1 MAFPLKSQPPPQDTT
16 PIPSR
21 QKLELYL
28 KNGIDFV
35 DTAQTWIDKFKLPY
49 TILEGVADG
58 KVNVG
63 IFADVPIGERFWF
76 IKDTLCP
83 GELHLG
89 KFITVH
95 DETLEMKEKALK
107 ASKVINEV
115 LIYGPTGTGK
125 EIIAKSQ
132 IYNRTGHT
140 RAINCAAMP
149 ENLIEAELFGYVR
162 GAFTGAESTRNGLVI
177 DAANGVM
184 FLDEVGELPLPM
196 QAKLLRILQERTIR
210 KVGGKDDEEI
220 TCKFVFATNK
230 NLEKMVEHKT
240 FREDLY
246 ARISTLSLSIQSLSN
261 RKCDIVPICKS
272 LQGGEAFLKEYGEH
286 LENGS
291 LQVPYNVRSLQQYI
305 VRYSVWGCI
314 N

>member
-1 MAFPLKSQPPPQDTT
+1 M
-16 PIPSR
+16 
-21 QKLELYL
+21 
-28 KNGIDFV
+28 
-35 DTAQTWIDKFKLPY
+35 
-49 TILEGVADG
+49 
-58 KVNVG
+58 
-63 IFADVPIGERFWF
+63 
-76 IKDTLCP
+76 KD
-83 GELHLG
+83 
-89 KFITVH
+89 
-95 DETLEMKEKALK
+95 KALK
-107 ASKVINEV
+107 SSKVINEV

-149 ENLIEAELFGYVR
+149 EQLIEAELFGYVR
-162 GAFTGAESTRNGLVI
+162 GAFTGAESNRTGLVI
-177 DAANGVM
+177 DAAGGVM

-196 QAKLLRILQERTIR
+196 QAKLLRLLQERTIR
-210 KVGGKDDEEI
+210 KVGGKDDEEV

-230 NLEKMVEHKT
+230 DLESLIEKKL

-246 ARISTLSLSIQSLSN
+246 ARISTLALSIKSLSD

-272 LQGGEAFLKEYGEH
+272 LQGGDKFLEAFGEQ

-291 LQVPYNVRSLQQYI
+291 LGVPYNVRSLQQYI
-305 VRYSVWGCI
+305 VRYNVWGCI

>member
-1 MAFPLKSQPPPQDTT
+1 MKITPQLPQDSPPP
-16 PIPSR
+16 SK
-21 QKLELYL
+21 QKLDLLL

-35 DTAQTWIDKFKLPY
+35 DMVNDLITKFKLPY
-49 TILEGVADG
+49 TIVERVSSIEGVI
-58 KVNVG
+58 G
-63 IFADVPIGERFWF
+63 IGNKEWF

-89 KFITVH
+89 KFITLH
-95 DETLEMKEKALK
+95 EETLKMKEKALK
-107 ASKVINEV
+107 CSRVINEV

-132 IYNRTGHT
+132 IYNRSGHT

-162 GAFTGAESTRNGLVI
+162 GAFTGAESTRPGLVV
-177 DAANGVM
+177 DSAGGVM

-196 QAKLLRILQERTIR
+196 QAKLLRLLQERTIR
-210 KVGGKDDEEI
+210 KVGGKEEEEV

-230 NLEKMVEHKT
+230 DLEDLISKKL

-246 ARISTLSLSIQSLSN
+246 ARISTLSLSIQSLSQ
-261 RKCDIVPICKS
+261 RKCDIVPICRS
-272 LQGGEAFLKEYGEH
+272 LAGGEAFLKEYGEQ

-291 LQVPYNVRSLQQYI
+291 LGVPYNVRSLQQYI
-305 VRYSVWGCI
+305 VRYNVWGCI